1 MRAVS
6 PCLPGPRA
14 SPSRAFNRNSVT
26 CYLCRPNVTQNE
38 DWMEELS
45 ESERQAL
52 NRAGRGQDLNSR
64 RSDDLMLR
72 AIEKSG
78 MDPLQAQQARDPNR
92 LLAKAQ
98 GPVIALGGL
107 LLIGIGGWRV
117 WNAWGYSTISPG
129 GIAMLFFGVVVFIGG
144 IVNALGGSD

>member
-1 MRAVS
+1 M
-6 PCLPGPRA
+6 
-14 SPSRAFNRNSVT
+14 
-26 CYLCRPNVTQNE
+26 TQNE
-38 DWMEELS
+38 DWMEGLS

-52 NRAGRGQDLNSR
+52 NRAGRGQDSSSR

-78 MDPLQAQQARDPNR
+78 MDPLQAHQARDPNR
-92 LLAKAQ
+92 LLAQAQ

-117 WNAWGYSTISPG
+117 WNAWSYSAISLG
-129 GIAMLFFGVVVFIGG
+129 GIVMLFFGVVTFIGG
-144 IVNALGGSD
+144 IVNALGRSD